1 MQNALGRS
9 QAYIPV
15 VSDRPHEHAP
25 PDRLE
30 EEIPDLPVSAPPL
43 RPWIDGVPV
52 DADGPEI
59 ACVDPSTGEPFA
71 HVRCAGPEE
80 VDRAV
85 RAATFAAPLWRS
97 TPAAERR
104 TKLLALAD
112 RVREEADEIASLI
125 ALEQGKP
132 LVEALSQEVL
142 PALDHVRFLAEES
155 TRLQLGEPIE
165 PRHPFWAHKDA
176 HWLYDPLGVVALVTS
191 SSIPFAQPLIQTAAA
206 LAMGNSVVLKPSEH
220 TPLCGLRIGE
230 LCAAAAIPRGVCNVL
245 PALPDETLRLVAH
258 PQVAKVFVTGTLEA
272 GRHVMV
278 TAGCAP
284 RPVVLSLGGKHPAI
298 VAADADLDRAA
309 RGIAWGALCNAGQHC
324 GSVERVFVVE
334 EAAAPFL
341 DRLVAEVESLRMGPP
356 AESETD
362 LGPLLHE
369 ARRAAVHAQVTD
381 AVSRGARIL
390 TGGHLPEGPGY
401 YYPPTVLLGP
411 PPEASVLRD
420 ETLGPV
426 IPVIVV
432 ESVERAI
439 LLANEADQALT
450 ASGWTRSSDTA
461 ARMQVGLQAGVVTI
475 NDVLYSY
482 DEPAATW
489 SGFRAS
495 GIGQVHGRAGLQE
508 MSRRK
513 FVSSDSQDLDG
524 PLFAFPYGDK
534 ARSVARGAIDALH
547 APSFARR
554 ASALAR
560 LLRIDR
566 FRARVPWRSLTLGRR
581 RSG

>member
-1 MQNALGRS
+1 VFDGR
-9 QAYIPV
+9 QEQTPLQ
-15 VSDRPHEHAP
+15 R
-25 PDRLE
+25 RGE
-30 EEIPDLPVSAPPL
+30 EVPDLPVSTPPL
-43 RPWIDGVPV
+43 RPWIDGVPA
-52 DADGPEI
+52 DAEGPEI
-59 ACVDPSTGEPFA
+59 ACIDPSTGEAFA
-71 HVRCAGPEE
+71 HVRCAGPED

-104 TKLLALAD
+104 ARLLALVD
-112 RVREEADEIASLI
+112 RIRAEAEEIASLV

-132 LVEALSQEVL
+132 LVEALALEVL
-142 PALDHVRFLAEES
+142 PALDHVRYLAEEA
-155 TRLQLGEPIE
+155 TRLQLGETIE

-206 LAMGNSVVLKPSEH
+206 LAMGNTVVLKPSEH
-220 TPLCGLRIGE
+220 TPLCGLKIGE
-230 LCAAAAIPRGVCNVL
+230 FCAAAGVPRGVCNVL

-258 PQVAKVFVTGTLEA
+258 PHVAKVFVTGTLEA

-298 VAADADLDRAA
+298 VASDADLDRAA
-309 RGIAWGALCNAGQHC
+309 RGIAWGALAGAGQHC

-356 AESETD
+356 GEQDTE

-381 AVSRGARIL
+381 AIARGARVL
-390 TGGHLPEGPGY
+390 TGGELPVGPGY

-411 PPEASVLRD
+411 PSEAAVLRD

-426 IPVIVV
+426 IPVVVV

-439 LLANEADQALT
+439 LLANEAEPALT
-450 ASGWTRSSDTA
+450 ASGWTRSPETA
-461 ARMQVGLQAGVVTI
+461 ARMQIGLQAGVVTI

-489 SGFRAS
+489 SGFRTS

-513 FVSSDSQDLDG
+513 FVSSDGQHLEA
-524 PLFAFPYGDK
+524 PLFAFPYGEK
-534 ARSVARGAIDALH
+534 GRAVARGAIEALH
-547 APSFARR
+547 SPSFARR
-554 ASALAR
+554 ASAMAR

-581 RSG
+581 RGG